1 MTGLTIDPAFVKLC
15 LNFRPEEPPTS
26 PFSPS
31 STLFSESSGITFGK
45 LLGGKAVVESATN
58 KPRLTK
64 DYPYAYSDFY
74 PSKAGCVYK
83 SGLPWEVRTGP
94 EEQGICREP
103 RTVCRPDIAPVWPA
117 TLKKIMNCLDDLG
130 VQLTCINPLAW
141 ANEGDEKPFCE
152 LLVSVGVMPRS
163 LKYTLAVSAAVAVK
177 KILASIN
184 LTTVEVAFV
193 EMVVMRQGGGPPL
206 LSLDPVT
213 DDVPEYRKHFSYRLG
228 VPIAPL
234 SMPYLEGTGGLYL
247 KIGNDPVLLTCA
259 HVTRPPL
266 VFGNAGMQCINKSQ
280 PRQSIVA
287 LGTGAY
293 SHVIIKMMG
302 EIGKIA
308 RDIETLNAQL
318 QRPNLPQNKRE
329 EKEAEVT
336 RLTERCGHI
345 DALHTKVT
353 KFRSTPELRSV
364 GWVLYS
370 SVIKADAKVGN
381 KELGYTQD
389 WALVQLDPRM
399 LNMETFDGNKLFFS
413 DNFTPGDLAQLMW
426 PNPEDPDDYELYID
440 GQIPVRDVVPAE
452 DITHLPHLD
461 ANGMPTLFVIMN
473 GCTSGTRVG
482 CANGL
487 FSAKRTFPEH
497 GIDKVDSLEIGVVAY
512 GRGQPSRFSEKGDS
526 GAGVFDRKG
535 RILGH
540 INGGAGPTDGT
551 DVTFVSPFWWT
562 NQRILE
568 VYPNAQVYPVMGR
581 K

>member
-1 MTGLTIDPAFVKLC
+1 MSDLTIDPEFAKLC
-15 LNFRPEEPPTS
+15 LNFRPEEPPFY
-26 PFSPS
+26 PFSS
-31 STLFSESSGITFGK
+31 SPILFFKGSGIPYRK
-45 LLGGKAVVESATN
+45 LETVN
-58 KPRLTK
+58 RLSK
-64 DYPYAYSDFY
+64 NYPYAYSDFN

-83 SGLPWEVRTGP
+83 SGPIWEVPRGP
-94 EEQGICREP
+94 TEQGICREP

-117 TLKKIMNCLDDLG
+117 TLKKIINCLDDPG
-130 VQLTCINPLAW
+130 VQLTCINPFAW

-152 LLVSVGVMPRS
+152 LLVSVGVTPRS
-163 LKYTLAVSAAVAVK
+163 LEYTLAVSAAAAVK

-193 EMVVMRQGGGPPL
+193 EMVVTRQGGGPPL
-206 LSLDPVT
+206 LPLDPVV
-213 DDVPEYRKHFSYRLG
+213 DHVPEYRKHFSYRLG
-228 VPIAPL
+228 TPIAPL
-234 SMPYLEGTGGLYL
+234 STPHLEGTGGLFL
-247 KIGNDPVLLTCA
+247 KIDDDPVLLTCA
-259 HVTRPPL
+259 HVACPPL
-266 VFGNAGMQCINKSQ
+266 AFGNTGMQYISKTQ
-280 PRQSIVA
+280 PKQSIVA

-293 SHVIIKMMG
+293 THAIQKMMG

-308 RDIETLNAQL
+308 GNIEILNAHL
-318 QRPNLPQNKRE
+318 QCPDLPQKRRE
-329 EKEAEVT
+329 EKEAEIT
-336 RLTERCGHI
+336 RLTRRCNRI

-381 KELGYTQD
+381 EELGYTQD

-399 LNMETFDGNKLFFS
+399 LNMETFDGNKLFVG
-413 DNFTPGDLAQLMW
+413 DNFALGGLARLMW
-426 PNPEDPDDYELYID
+426 PNHEDRDDYDLYID
-440 GQIPVRDVVPAE
+440 DQIPVRDVVPAE

-461 ANGMPTLFVIMN
+461 ANGMPALFVVMN

-497 GIDKVDSLEIGVVAY
+497 GIDKVDSLEIGVIAY
-512 GRGQPSRFSEKGDS
+512 GKGQPSRFSDKGDS

-562 NQRILE
+562 HQRILE
-568 VYPNAQVYPVMGR
+568 VYPNAQVYPGR
-581 K
+581 EWTLH